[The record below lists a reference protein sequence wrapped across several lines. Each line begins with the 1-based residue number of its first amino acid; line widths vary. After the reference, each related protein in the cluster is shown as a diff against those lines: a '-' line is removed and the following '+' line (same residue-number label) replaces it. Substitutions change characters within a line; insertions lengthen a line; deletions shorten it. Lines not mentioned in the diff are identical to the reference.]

1 MSSSVHSRVP
11 CVQYV
16 LQLFAVTPQINAVIK
31 IKHQSTTCR
40 DMDAGLARVKLSGST
55 FSLFLWFQGLE
66 EVSRTDLGKKIK
78 EGVEEAAKTAK
89 SSAETVTKS
98 GEKLGKTGAFKAIS
112 QV

>member
-1 MSSSVHSRVP
+1 M
-11 CVQYV
+11 
-16 LQLFAVTPQINAVIK
+16 
-31 IKHQSTTCR
+31 
-40 DMDAGLARVKLSGST
+40 
-55 FSLFLWFQGLE
+55 
-66 EVSRTDLGKKIK
+66 SRTDLGKKIK

>member
-1 MSSSVHSRVP
+1 MDICSFSWEILWQH
-11 CVQYV
+11 VQ
-16 LQLFAVTPQINAVIK
+16 
-31 IKHQSTTCR
+31 
-40 DMDAGLARVKLSGST
+40 
-55 FSLFLWFQGLE
+55 FLLLLLFQGLE